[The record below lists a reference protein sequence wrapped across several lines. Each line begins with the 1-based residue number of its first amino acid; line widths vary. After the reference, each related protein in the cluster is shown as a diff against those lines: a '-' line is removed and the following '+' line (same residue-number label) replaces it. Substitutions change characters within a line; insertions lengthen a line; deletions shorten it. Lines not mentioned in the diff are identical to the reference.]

1 MVIFIQILPNLNW
14 FVRLEKT
21 SRIILT
27 SWGDTGWKRKSSV
40 TRVARENERRKMH
53 LAIKKE
59 EEGGTEGNDIEFA
72 VSVCIDFS
80 FVETTILCE

>member
-1 MVIFIQILPNLNW
+1 MIQDG
-14 FVRLEKT
+14 K
-21 SRIILT
+21 
-27 SWGDTGWKRKSSV
+27 KKSSE
-40 TRVARENERRKMH
+40 TRVARENECRQMD

-80 FVETTILCE
+80 FGETTILCE

>member
-1 MVIFIQILPNLNW
+1 M
-14 FVRLEKT
+14 
-21 SRIILT
+21 
-27 SWGDTGWKRKSSV
+27 